1 MNIYDNP
8 QIEILKEEMVMG
20 IQHNNLLICL
30 ALAILVLVIIIGVV
44 VTRVDD
50 SHMDAIKTPLIV
62 LNSILITC
70 ILVSIGLFFLDE
82 RPTGQT
88 LYTVRTEPNFPW
100 QNYEDDYIV
109 VDVNKDHT
117 MWLIQDNPLKIIEG
131 ESDGER

>member
-1 MNIYDNP
+1 MNIHDNP

-20 IQHNNLLICL
+20 IRHNNLLICL

-70 ILVSIGLFFLDE
+70 ILISIGLFFLDE

-100 QNYEDDYIV
+100 ENYKDNYIV
-109 VDVNKDHT
+109 VDVNQNHT
-117 MWLIQDNPLKIIEG
+117 MWLIQDNPMKKIEG
-131 ESDGER
+131 EFDGER